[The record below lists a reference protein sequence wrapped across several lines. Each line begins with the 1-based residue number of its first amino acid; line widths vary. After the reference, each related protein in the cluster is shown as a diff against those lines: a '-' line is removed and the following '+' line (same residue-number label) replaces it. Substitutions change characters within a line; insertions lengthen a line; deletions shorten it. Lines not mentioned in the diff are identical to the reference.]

1 MGNKWSP
8 ALIEGRQVRA
18 ARGLLEWSRS
28 DLVRASGVSM
38 SALLRLE
45 SAQADTSTSTVSK
58 VIVALEAA
66 GIVFVNDSQTGTGV
80 LVKSDSGP
88 T

>member
-1 MGNKWSP
+1 M
-8 ALIEGRQVRA
+8 IEGRQFRA

-45 SAQADTSTSTVSK
+45 STQADTRSSTVNK
-58 VIVALEAA
+58 VVAALEDA
-66 GIVFVNDSQTGTGV
+66 GIVFVNDGQAGTGV
-80 LVKSDSGP
+80 LVKPDRG
-88 T
+88 TT

>member
-1 MGNKWSP
+1 
-8 ALIEGRQVRA
+8 
-18 ARGLLEWSRS
+18 
-28 DLVRASGVSM
+28 M

-45 SAQADTSTSTVSK
+45 SAQADTRTSTVSK

>member
-1 MGNKWSP
+1 
-8 ALIEGRQVRA
+8 LIEGRQIRA

-45 SAQADTSTSTVSK
+45 GAQADTRSSTVTK
-58 VIVALEAA
+58 VVAALEGA
-66 GIVFVNDSQTGTGV
+66 GIVLVNEGHSGTGV
-80 LVKSDSGP
+80 LIKARCA
-88 T
+88 TT

>member
-1 MGNKWSP
+1 M
-8 ALIEGRQVRA
+8 IEGRQIRA

-45 SAQADTSTSTVSK
+45 STQADTRSSTVNK
-58 VIVALEAA
+58 VVAALEDA
-66 GIVFVNDSQTGTGV
+66 GIVFVNDGQAGTGV
-80 LVKSDSGP
+80 LVKPARG
-88 T
+88 TT

>member
-1 MGNKWSP
+1 M
-8 ALIEGRQVRA
+8 IEGRQVRA

-45 SAQADTSTSTVSK
+45 STQADTRSSTVNK
-58 VIVALEAA
+58 IVTALEDA
-66 GIVFVNDSQTGTGV
+66 GIVFVNDGQAGTGV
-80 LVKSDSGP
+80 LIKQDLCK

>member
-1 MGNKWSP
+1 M
-8 ALIEGRQVRA
+8 IEGRQIRA

-45 SAQADTSTSTVSK
+45 STQADTRSSTVNK
-58 VIVALEAA
+58 VVAALEDA
-66 GIVFVNDSQTGTGV
+66 GIVFVNDGQAGTGV
-80 LVKSDSGP
+80 LVKPDRGS

>member
-1 MGNKWSP
+1 M
-8 ALIEGRQVRA
+8 IEGRQVRA

-45 SAQADTSTSTVSK
+45 STQADTRSSTVNK
-58 VIVALEAA
+58 VVAALEDA
-66 GIVFVNDSQTGTGV
+66 GIVFVNDGQAGTGV
-80 LVKSDSGP
+80 LVKPARD
-88 T
+88 TT